1 MDKISS
7 SAPEVATEKAAA
19 EKEAAERAAAEKAAA
34 GKAAAER
41 EAAEKAA
48 AEKEA
53 AERAAAEKAAAER
66 EAAEKAAAEKEA
78 AEKEAAEKAAA
89 EKAAAEREAAE
100 RAAAEKAAAEKAAQE
115 KAAHAPI
122 LFPSSLDHLLATTP
136 LIPLQMPPKE
146 TEEQQETP
154 SERML
159 IGGVLSGTV
168 VNCDYSGDPAV
179 YEVSVNRKKSEQEEE
194 QWTVLISYNRFR
206 ALAEVL
212 RHEYPTV
219 TIPKLP
225 SPPKKSHANQNLV
238 EMNKFLSGLLTLRN
252 GGLIGHCFQD
262 GSFTPEEALTRDILQ
277 LVLRGYGIHNPLGQR
292 EGGVRV
298 KLVLEDVGDVWGYL
312 KDESRLALQN
322 GCCADCGVRIGMKR
336 KMRTVG
342 ISNRNV

>member
-1 MDKISS
+1 
-7 SAPEVATEKAAA
+7 
-19 EKEAAERAAAEKAAA
+19 
-34 GKAAAER
+34 
-41 EAAEKAA
+41 
-48 AEKEA
+48 
-53 AERAAAEKAAAER
+53 
-66 EAAEKAAAEKEA
+66 
-78 AEKEAAEKAAA
+78 
-89 EKAAAEREAAE
+89 
-100 RAAAEKAAAEKAAQE
+100 
-115 KAAHAPI
+115 
-122 LFPSSLDHLLATTP
+122 
-136 LIPLQMPPKE
+136 MPPKE

-219 TIPKLP
+219 TMP

-277 LVLRGYGIHNPLGQR
+277 LVLRGYGIHNPLAS
-292 EGGVRV
+292 VRV
-298 KLVLEDVGDVWGYL
+298 VYE
-312 KDESRLALQN
+312 
-322 GCCADCGVRIGMKR
+322 
-336 KMRTVG
+336 
-342 ISNRNV
+342 